1 MPELQQPDIAGNFLS
16 SYYTAQQKQQADA
29 DRQRNMQRQDV
40 ADERASQQFDMQMDL
55 GKIQTAKARTDA
67 LNEILSGVDPAN
79 EQSLI
84 MAKQRFIQDFEARPE
99 DVAHITMADIPR
111 IKMQTGQTAKEL
123 DLQYRRAQIAATNR
137 SNRGGGGGGGSGG
150 GAGVAPPGGAP
161 MAPVNA
167 PQNPMA
173 APQSFMANLSP
184 KAREDIIKKGATDF
198 NADRKTTEKEILKAR
213 ETLATASRFEQLLK
227 TQETGGLYGA
237 PIIGGL
243 ARGVASVA
251 SPEVAEMEA
260 ITARLVPAMREP
272 GSGASSDMDMRMFE
286 RATIGVDKP
295 TEANRAIA
303 SGMRRAAQNM
313 IDYGLFKQAWYQQ
326 NGVLLGAAEAWEQY
340 LNQNP
345 IFDPDSSDP
354 VLNANRVPW
363 RAHFGVGTQSASPA
377 APAGTATPPPAPA
390 AGQPPA
396 RRRYDA
402 SGNRIQ

>member
-1 MPELQQPDIAGNFLS
+1 MPELQMPDIAGNFLS

-40 ADERASQQFDMQMDL
+40 ADERASQQFDMNMDL
-55 GKIQTAKARTDA
+55 GKLEMAQKQTAA
-67 LNEILSGVDPAN
+67 LNDILSGVDTANPA
-79 EQSLI
+79 SLD
-84 MAKQRFIQDFEARPE
+84 MAKQRFVQTFGGDPQA
-99 DVAHITMADIPR
+99 VAGITMADIPR

-137 SNRGGGGGGGSGG
+137 SNRGGGGGLGG
-150 GAGVAPPGGAP
+150 GAGVAAPGGAP
-161 MAPVNA
+161 MAPANA

-345 IFDPDSSDP
+345 IFEPDSSDP

-377 APAGTATPPPAPA
+377 APAGAATPPPAPA